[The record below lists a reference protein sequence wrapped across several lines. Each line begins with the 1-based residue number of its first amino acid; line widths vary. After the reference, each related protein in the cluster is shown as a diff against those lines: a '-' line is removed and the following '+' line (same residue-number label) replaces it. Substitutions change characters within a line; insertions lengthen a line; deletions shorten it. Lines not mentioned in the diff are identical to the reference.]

1 MRSRRALRGAASLAT
16 TALVLAACGGDQ
28 QQQAEVAPGE
38 VGPAAVVQTSALSLG
53 YLLPESGLLAN
64 AGAVQIEAVR
74 LAVADMN
81 AAGGVLGQPVTLV
94 PGDESDD
101 GAVARQS
108 AERLIDAGIHAVV
121 GAAASRMT
129 LATLPQFHDRRIIMC
144 SASNSAPALL
154 TDPNTTY
161 YLRTTPSDSGQTSAL
176 ARRIVADGHS
186 RVAVLARADSYGSG
200 LLAALVPA
208 LEVEGASVSD
218 TVSYDLDAP
227 SYDEDV
233 EQALRGSPEAVVII
247 GRDESI
253 DVIRP
258 LLAAGLTADRL
269 YGVDGNRLN
278 DLGTAV
284 DPADP
289 GILAGFTGTASS
301 AAREFHERL
310 LPLLPPPP
318 PGALFLGSE
327 TVFGGQAYDCAIVIA
342 LAVIAAGSVDPDA
355 VRSQMLEVAGN
366 GGTKCTTF
374 AACKALLESGQ
385 TIDYAGVSGP
395 IEWRSN
401 AALPNFA
408 TYEIWQV
415 QPDDS
420 IAQIADAVVQLD

>member
-28 QQQAEVAPGE
+28 QQAEVAPGE
-38 VGPAAVVQTSALSLG
+38 VGPAAVVQASALSLG
-53 YLLPESGLLAN
+53 YLLPESGLLVS

-81 AAGGVLGQPVTLV
+81 AAGGVLGQSVTLL
-94 PGDESDD
+94 PGDEGNDE
-101 GAVARQS
+101 AVARQS
-108 AERLIDAGIHAVV
+108 AEQLIDAGIHAVV
-121 GAAASRMT
+121 GAASSWAS
-129 LATLPQFHDRRIIMC
+129 LATLPLFHDRRIIMC

-161 YLRTTPSDSGQTSAL
+161 YFRTTPSDSGQTSAL

-186 RVAVLARADSYGSG
+186 RVAILALADSYGSG
-200 LLAALVPA
+200 LLASLVPA
-208 LEVEGASVSD
+208 LDVEGASISD
-218 TVSYDLDAP
+218 IVSYDRDAP

-247 GRDESI
+247 GRDESV

-269 YGVDGNRLN
+269 YGVDGNRLSG
-278 DLGTAV
+278 LGAAV

-289 GILAGFTGTASS
+289 GILAGFTGTAPG
-301 AAREFHERL
+301 ATREFHERL
-310 LPLLPPPP
+310 LPLLPPPG
-318 PGALFLGSE
+318 PGTLFLGSE

-355 VRSQMLEVAGN
+355 VRGQMLEVAGN

-385 TIDYAGVSGP
+385 TIDYDGVSGP

-401 AALPNFA
+401 AAFPSFA

-415 QPDDS
+415 QQDGS
-420 IAQIADAVVQLD
+420 IAQVGDSVVALD